1 MKPGSLLAGK
11 IWPLHILFAAG
22 VVGIWQLLVLH
33 AGNEVLF
40 PTLWSVGAALWDL
53 TSSGK
58 LHSAMLASLQLL
70 FTGFS
75 FAFVGAFLL
84 GLVMGSSKAVGM
96 ALLPLMSFIY
106 CVPLIALLPLL
117 LMWFGFG
124 FTGRMVVVAYSS
136 FFPVLLNVYAGVRE
150 TPPDLMEVARS
161 IGLTGRLALFRHVVL
176 PSSVPFVMAGFR
188 LGIGRA
194 VVGMAIAE
202 VFLRLGGIGALIVEN
217 GARFRTAH
225 VIAAIV
231 PLPLLGIALTK
242 AAGRFEQRIQYWR
255 YTAVSE

>member
-1 MKPGSLLAGK
+1 MVLNRIGICFLDRPNPRRQIDLAVRMERCGYK
-11 IWPLHILFAAG
+11 
-22 VVGIWQLLVLH
+22 
-33 AGNEVLF
+33 
-40 PTLWSVGAALWDL
+40 SVW
-53 TSSGK
+53 
-58 LHSAMLASLQLL
+58 
-70 FTGFS
+70 
-75 FAFVGAFLL
+75 
-84 GLVMGSSKAVGM
+84 
-96 ALLPLMSFIY
+96 
-106 CVPLIALLPLL
+106 
-117 LMWFGFG
+117 
-124 FTGRMVVVAYSS
+124 
-136 FFPVLLNVYAGVRE
+136 VRE
-150 TPPDLMEVARS
+150 TPTDLVEVAQS